1 MKRFKNILYYAER
14 EKKPSP
20 TLARTVELAKRN
32 EAKLTIIDVTESLS
46 PLATSWLSNT
56 DLQALLTEHRQ
67 EQLQSLA
74 DAYASSGVPI
84 VTTVYSGISFVE
96 VIRTVLRSS
105 HDLVVKTAQRP
116 GTSVDRFFGSTDLHL
131 LRKCPCPVWIDR
143 PNRRG
148 AYQKIMAA
156 IDTSDDKEL
165 ELNRLI
171 LDLAT
176 SLASKEDS
184 ELHVVHVWRLE
195 GEGMLR
201 YGRGSLPQRQVDEV
215 AEKTRHEHQRRLDS
229 VLANYTLPEQH
240 QIKLINGW
248 PSRAITIYADEQA
261 VELLIMGTIGRMGIP
276 GFFIGNTAED
286 VLNAVRCA
294 VLAVKPR
301 GFSTPV
307 RL

>member
-1 MKRFKNILYYAER
+1 MKRFKNILYYAEG
-14 EKKPSP
+14 EVKPSA

-46 PLATSWLSNT
+46 PLVTSWLSNT
-56 DLQALLTEHRQ
+56 DLQALIKEHRQ
-67 EQLQSLA
+67 EQLQSVA
-74 DAYASSGVPI
+74 QHYASSGVPI
-84 VTTVYSGISFVE
+84 ETTVCSGVPFVE
-96 VIRTVLRSS
+96 VIRSVLCSGQ
-105 HDLVVKTAQRP
+105 DLLVKAAQRP
-116 GTSVDRFFGSTDLHL
+116 GTTADRFFGSTDLHL

-148 AYQKIMAA
+148 AYQKIMVAVD
-156 IDTSDDKEL
+156 ISDDKDF

-176 SLASKEDS
+176 SLACKEFS

-201 YGRGSLPQRQVDEV
+201 YGRGSLPPGEVDEV
-215 AEKTRHEHQRRLDS
+215 AEKTRLEHKKRLDS
-229 VLANYTLPEQH
+229 ILANYKLPPHHE
-240 QIKLINGW
+240 IKLIKGW
-248 PSRAITIYADEQA
+248 PAKVVTDYAEEQA
-261 VELLIMGTIGRMGIP
+261 IELLVMGTVGRIGIP

-294 VLAVKPR
+294 VLAVKPS
-301 GFSTPV
+301 GFATPV
-307 RL
+307 KC